1 MENKHRLVCIL
12 LRLYQARKEKIFDNG
27 VFIWHV
33 QCDDHIQNRCWHNV
47 KFFFCLFFLLP
58 SFEGSIVNSTKNRI
72 FILFT
77 VTMGLPLRFSFR
89 ADISFSFTEGH
100 TNISD
105 ERYSRR
111 RRCTN
116 FLINNRIISI
126 TANLCIRWL
135 LGNVGILFRITKFVN
150 NRTHLRDSH
159 IGTRNLDN

>member
-1 MENKHRLVCIL
+1 MCKTFVSSDERKDIRYWSIYLTRTMRWLYSKSSLTQCEILFLPFFSPLVFWGI
-12 LRLYQARKEKIFDNG
+12 
-27 VFIWHV
+27 HS
-33 QCDDHIQNRCWHNV
+33 
-47 KFFFCLFFLLP
+47 KFHKR
-58 SFEGSIVNSTKNRI
+58 IV

-77 VTMGLPLRFSFR
+77 VTMGLPLRFSFSG
-89 ADISFSFTEGH
+89 DISFSFTEVH

-105 ERYSRR
+105 SRYSRR
-111 RRCTN
+111 RYTN

-126 TANLCIRWL
+126 MPANLCIHWL